1 MTKPEI
7 AERVLK
13 YVVENIVDEPSA
25 VTVELIEEGDDA
37 ATAEVKTAKGD
48 MGRVIGRRG
57 RTARSIR
64 TIVGAAGEEE
74 GVDVRVEFL
83 D

>member
-7 AERVLK
+7 AERVLR

-25 VTVELIEEGDDA
+25 VQVEMIEDSDSA
-37 ATAEVKTAKGD
+37 ATAEVRTAKGD
-48 MGRVIGRRG
+48 LGRVIGRRG

-64 TIVGAAGEEE
+64 TIVSAAGEEE

>member
-7 AERVLK
+7 ADRVLR

-25 VTVELIEEGDDA
+25 ITIDMIEEGDAA

-64 TIVGAAGEEE
+64 TIVNAAGEEE
-74 GVDVRVEFL
+74 GIDVRVEFL

>member
-1 MTKPEI
+1 MTKPKI
-7 AERVLK
+7 AERVLR

-25 VTVELIEEGDDA
+25 VQVEMIEDSDSA
-37 ATAEVKTAKGD
+37 ATAEVRTAKGD
-48 MGRVIGRRG
+48 LGRVIGRRG

-64 TIVGAAGEEE
+64 TIVSAAGEEE

>member
-7 AERVLK
+7 AERVLR
-13 YVVENIVDEPSA
+13 YVVENIVDEPTA
-25 VTVELIEEGDDA
+25 VTIDMIEDSPTA

-64 TIVGAAGEEE
+64 TIIGAAGEEE

>member
-7 AERVLK
+7 AERVLR
-13 YVVENIVDEPSA
+13 YVVENIVDEPTA
-25 VTVELIEEGDDA
+25 IQIEMIEEGDAA

-64 TIVGAAGEEE
+64 TVTSAAGEEE
-74 GVDVRVEFL
+74 GFDVRVEFL

>member
-1 MTKPEI
+1 MTRPEI
-7 AERVLK
+7 AERVLR
-13 YVVENIVDEPSA
+13 YVVENIVDDSA
-25 VTVELIEEGDDA
+25 SVTVEMIEDSPTA
-37 ATAEVKTAKGD
+37 STAEVRTAKGD